1 MKSFVSS
8 APGKLVLFGEY
19 AVLEGASAL
28 VCAVDR
34 RARIRYEA
42 SDSGTLTLDAKPLGL
57 KDFILRRD
65 GVAPDTSRAD
75 RRAGLVYAV
84 LAELERTYPS
94 MMAGLVGGKF
104 EIDTTDMSLA
114 HGGAKLGVGSSAA
127 VAVALVG
134 GIGLSLADQPMNESQ
149 IFEVAQRA
157 HLAFQGGRGSGVDIA
172 AASMGGVLSFHR
184 MSEQGALTRLSRPWP
199 QGLQWQVV
207 GTGQSASTSEFL
219 TALRSFKESKPNDFN
234 TLMDQMC
241 ELATVVAE
249 AEQGDWVGWTL
260 RWCEFLEKLGKAI
273 GASIMSEKH
282 TYFRD
287 IALKNGLGYK
297 PSGAGGGDAG
307 FFVIPEQRS
316 LDEVRTLLT
325 SQNIHMLPISL
336 DPQGVHAECLDSPE
350 LQG

>member
-1 MKSFVSS
+1 MKSFMSS

-42 SDSGTLTLDAKPLGL
+42 SDSPTLTLDAYPLGL

-65 GVAPDTSRAD
+65 GVAPDTSRSD

-84 LAELERTYPS
+84 LAELERAYPTA
-94 MMAGLVGGKF
+94 MERFVGGRL
-104 EIDTTDMSLA
+104 EIDTTEMSLA

-134 GIGLSLADQPMNESQ
+134 GIGLSLTDQPMTESP

-172 AASMGGVLSFHR
+172 AASMGGVLSFQR
-184 MSEQGALTRLSRPWP
+184 MSERGALTRASRPWP
-199 QGLQWQVV
+199 EGLQWQVV
-207 GTGQSASTSEFL
+207 GTGHSASTADFL
-219 TALRSFKESKPNDFN
+219 TALRSFKENKPNDFEA
-234 TLMDQMC
+234 LMGQMC
-241 ELATVVAE
+241 EFANGVAE
-249 AEQGDWVGWTL
+249 AERGDWVEWTL
-260 RWCEFLEKLGKAI
+260 RWCEFLEKLGRAI

-282 TYFRD
+282 RYFRD
-287 IALKNGLGYK
+287 IALKYGLGYK

-325 SQNIHMLPISL
+325 AKNIHILPISL
-336 DPQGVHAECLDSPE
+336 DPHGVQVECLESPE